1 VELLRVTAFSF
12 VLGFALT
19 GVVLACSGAAGAPL
33 PSAPASA
40 DVIDPVVGA
49 FDRGTDPAV
58 AAVEANGITLCAG
71 VLVAPDVVLTVR
83 ECAGPPCGGISPAA
97 PASLAVRF
105 GDGPGSAG
113 PVSQVR
119 DVVAAALGDSCDGG
133 LSLLRLDTPVDGVQ
147 PLAVRATGAAQG
159 DRVRTV
165 GFDARDS
172 GVGKTVR
179 DHVLVTATTSA
190 ELSLHESPGVAG
202 RGRVVVDDTAEVVG
216 LVVGPDID
224 GDGSTVGDRAIRV
237 DPFAAFVASVV
248 GPNPTAGGSSRLRT
262 TKGPVD
268 MSADCAGAVD
278 CAASVCVIAKAKQY
292 CSRTCDGADRCP
304 ARWRCMSSATAWRVC
319 VEM

>member
-12 VLGFALT
+12 VVGFVAT
-19 GVVLACSGAAGAPL
+19 AAVLACSGAAGAPL
-33 PSAPASA
+33 PSALASA
-40 DVIDPVVGA
+40 DVIDPVIGA

-58 AAVEANGITLCAG
+58 AVVEANGVALCTG
-71 VLVAPDVVLTVR
+71 VLVAPDVVLTAR
-83 ECAGPPCGGISPAA
+83 ACAGPPCDGVSPAA

-105 GDGPGSAG
+105 GDGPGGAG

-119 DVVAAALGDSCDGG
+119 DVVAAALGGSCDGG

-165 GFDARDS
+165 GFDARGP
-172 GVGKTVR
+172 GVEKTVR

-190 ELSLHESPGVAG
+190 ELSLYESPVAG
-202 RGRVVVDDTAEVVG
+202 GGRVVVDDAAEVVG
-216 LVVGPDID
+216 LVVGPDTE

-237 DPFAAFVASVV
+237 DPFAAFVGSVV

-262 TKGPVD
+262 TQGPVD

-319 VEM
+319 VEL